1 MVIKRRKHQWK
12 QQKKIWN
19 MGNTST
25 KVLSMKWFWKIWKR
39 TGSIIWNIFREWK
52 YWKNQTW
59 WIRLF
64 LPWMLTIMINIQR
77 QMYAEHLLMITVHQR
92 IFRHCCLRLRC
103 LFWRKSRRLRRKKPG
118 NILGTVCICLPLFI
132 LQITVRI
139 TVFTA
144 DLTAIIRSAEQSWMQ
159 KRLIRKWLLS
169 QRQDCRKSWFLQ
181 ERAEQNLM

>member
-1 MVIKRRKHQWK
+1 METTEKNMEHGEHFNESIVNEVILEDM
-12 QQKKIWN
+12 KKNRIDH
-19 MGNTST
+19 MKYLPGME
-25 KVLSMKWFWKIWKR
+25 VLEESDVMDQVI
-39 TGSIIWNIFREWK
+39 SAMNAYDYDK
-52 YWKNQTW
+52 YT
-59 WIRLF
+59 
-64 LPWMLTIMINIQR
+64 R

-144 DLTAIIRSAEQSWMQ
+144 DLTAIIRSAEQS
-159 KRLIRKWLLS
+159 
-169 QRQDCRKSWFLQ
+169 
-181 ERAEQNLM
+181 